1 MHSLFTEN
9 APKTVYEKLKSASQ
23 INAIHISRTRII
35 HSFFRPKTA
44 AVNKFCLLSLGKI
57 SFDRKILKAQNIFNE
72 TKSFS
77 FGDLHLRGRICKSL
91 PANSTSPRIISCKE
105 ISCVFH
111 YRTTNEC
118 IPSYQEM
125 GGSYNLIYRDGK
137 ITRTN
142 SVDEIPGNYIYVVDP
157 HVKNVIVEIDLLLGV
172 APLEK
177 PQDVMYFRRTFRF
190 VYKNGWKEDGPGI
203 SSKK

>member
-1 MHSLFTEN
+1 MKRHLPF
-9 APKTVYEKLKSASQ
+9 ALKSIPLVFFALFLLAAKKCYSQEYRTNFTDEASFTNYLQ
-23 INAIHISRTRII
+23 SIIPSINQKADLG
-35 HSFFRPKTA
+35 A
-44 AVNKFCLLSLGKI
+44 LLHFNTDEDVTCD
-57 SFDRKILKAQNIFNE
+57 FDEQV
-72 TKSFS
+72 
-77 FGDLHLRGRICKSL
+77 CKSL